1 MKIILSLI
9 IGGALVVS
17 GFGQTRN
24 VLVGT
29 NSAVVQPTN
38 FWSADA
44 INARAGLGLGSAA
57 TNPASVFQPSSL
69 NLSNV
74 SANNAGNLTNLNAT
88 NIVGVLGVAQGGT
101 GSTNAS
107 NARTVLG
114 LNTAAT
120 NPATAFQSSSVVLSN
135 LSTSNCLA

>member
-1 MKIILSLI
+1 MKFILSLI

-29 NSAVVQPTN
+29 NNAVVQPTN

-57 TNPASVFQPSSL
+57 TNPAS
-69 NLSNV
+69 
-74 SANNAGNLTNLNAT
+74 
-88 NIVGVLGVAQGGT
+88 
-101 GSTNAS
+101 
-107 NARTVLG
+107 
-114 LNTAAT
+114 
-120 NPATAFQSSSVVLSN
+120 AFQSSSTALSN
-135 LSTSNCLA
+135 LATSNGSGLTNLQATNLVGLIPASNIPTVTFTNIGGTLSIVSGGTGATNSANARTVYISFNLQIGL